1 MKEKSIIKK
10 NYIDYVNKII
20 KNDKA
25 SHCYLVEIDNYDE
38 DLKYV
43 YDFIK
48 MILCKTLYEK
58 LQDSD
63 NSIIKL
69 IDSGNYPD
77 IMVIEPE
84 GNVIKKSQLL
94 DLQKEFSNKSLL
106 ENKRIYIIKNCE
118 KLNLASAN
126 TILKFLE
133 EPEEDIIAFLL
144 TNNRYKIIDTI
155 VSRCQILNLREEKSL
170 DDWNEE
176 LIDLVKA
183 VLKPE
188 YFYKKYNYFLN
199 NIIVDKIVAN
209 DSFIKVEN
217 IIVSYLNYKYKADVD
232 NPIYKV
238 FDGISDE
245 SLISKISTIEQE
257 ISKLDYNVNYKLW
270 LDCLFSKLSMGG

>member
-1 MKEKSIIKK
+1 MKEKSFVKK

-20 KNDKA
+20 KNDKV
-25 SHCYLVEIDNYDE
+25 SHCYLVEIDNYDD

-48 MILCKTLYEK
+48 MILCKISYEK

-63 NSIIKL
+63 NNIIKL

-77 IMVIEPE
+77 IMVIEPD
-84 GNVIKKSQLL
+84 GNVIKKGQLL
-94 DLQKEFSNKSLL
+94 DLQKEFSNKSLF

-155 VSRCQILNLREEKSL
+155 VSRCQILNLREERLL
-170 DDWNEE
+170 DTCDDE
-176 LIDLVKA
+176 LIDLLKA
-183 VLKPE
+183 ILTPE

-199 NIIVDKIVAN
+199 NIIVDKTVAN

-217 IIVSYLNYKYKADVD
+217 IIVSYLNYKYKSDVD

>member
-20 KNDKA
+20 KNDKV
-25 SHCYLVEIDNYDE
+25 SHCYLVEIDNYDD

-106 ENKRIYIIKNCE
+106 ENKRICIIKNCE

-209 DSFIKVEN
+209 DNFIKVEN
-217 IIVSYLNYKYKADVD
+217 IIVSYLNYKYKSNVD